1 MGAREILTRYL
12 FPGMLTERLL
22 ELERRVNVLEVEKL
36 QRETD
41 YATAIA
47 DLTSLVQRLR
57 MREVR
62 ALRGATK
69 EETTTG
75 LADIVAARRNGRV
88 P

>member
-1 MGAREILTRYL
+1 MGAKAFLTRFL

-22 ELERRVNVLEVEKL
+22 TLEQRVNLLEVEKL

-41 YATAIA
+41 YAAAITE
-47 DLTSLVQRLR
+47 LTSLVQRLR
-57 MREVR
+57 MRELR
-62 ALRGATK
+62 ALRGQPK
-69 EETTTG
+69 EEPNTG